1 MTYEEQRLSTWAEFV
16 EVADFMTRQQWVFRG
31 HDRAEWPLQTSLERE
46 FAGDRAREAER
57 LTLWQF
63 VRRAPQLLQP
73 HLVPHD
79 TDAAAWLGLIQHY
92 GGPTRFL
99 DVTRSPYIA
108 LFFAFEPS
116 GESDRVV
123 WAINDASCMLAC
135 AAIMTRNERTSIE
148 MTFGRVSG
156 AQMQLVY
163 SLVHGRYPDKL
174 FESFAP
180 FTGVFPVDPW
190 KPDARQA
197 AQQAMFL
204 CVANPA
210 LSFAENLAANTSG
223 PRDLRSFLAPTSSR
237 EEDLYAHVE
246 HLPAP
251 DSAQQDLR
259 RFVLPASLR
268 EEALYRLSTMN
279 VNAATLFP
287 DLGGLARSLRTH
299 PLRPSVLADPPPWK
313 SRSVATKSLAT
324 PT

>member
-31 HDRAEWPLQTSLERE
+31 HDHAEWPLQTSLERE
-46 FAGDRAREAER
+46 FAGPLARDAER
-57 LTLWQF
+57 STLWQF
-63 VRRAPQLLQP
+63 VRRAPQLLPP
-73 HLVPHD
+73 HLIPHD
-79 TDAAAWLGLIQHY
+79 SDAAAWLGLIQHY
-92 GGPTRFL
+92 GGPTRLL

-116 GESDRVV
+116 GEGERVV

-135 AAIMTRNERTSIE
+135 AAIMTGKERTSIE

-156 AQMQLVY
+156 AQMHLVH

-174 FESFAP
+174 FESFVP

-204 CVANPA
+204 CAANPD
-210 LSFAENLAANTSG
+210 LSFVENLAANESA
-223 PRDLRSFLAPTSSR
+223 PRDLRRLVAPASSQ
-237 EEDLYAHVE
+237 EEALYAHVE
-246 HLPAP
+246 ALAAAGGPR
-251 DSAQQDLR
+251 QDLR

-268 EEALYRLSTMN
+268 EEVLYRLSTMS
-279 VNAATLFP
+279 VTAATLFP

-313 SRSVATKSLAT
+313 LRSVASKSGRR
-324 PT
+324 

>member
-1 MTYEEQRLSTWAEFV
+1 M
-16 EVADFMTRQQWVFRG
+16 
-31 HDRAEWPLQTSLERE
+31 
-46 FAGDRAREAER
+46 
-57 LTLWQF
+57 
-63 VRRAPQLLQP
+63 
-73 HLVPHD
+73 VPHD

>member
-1 MTYEEQRLSTWAEFV
+1 MAYEEQRLSTWVEFV

-31 HDRAEWPLQTSLERE
+31 HDRAEWSLQTSLERE
-46 FAGDRAREAER
+46 FAGDRARDAER
-57 LTLWQF
+57 STLWQF
-63 VRRAPQLLQP
+63 VRRAPQLLPP
-73 HLVPHD
+73 HLIPHD

-108 LFFAFEPS
+108 LFFAFEPN
-116 GESDRVV
+116 GETDRVV
-123 WAINDASCMLAC
+123 WAINDASSMLAC
-135 AAIMTRNERTSIE
+135 AAIMTSNERTSIE
-148 MTFGRVSG
+148 TTFGRVSG
-156 AQMQLVY
+156 AQMHLVY

-174 FESFAP
+174 FESFVP
-180 FTGVFPVDPW
+180 FTGVFPVEPW

-210 LSFAENLAANTSG
+210 LSFVENLAANGSA
-223 PRDLRSFLAPTSSR
+223 PRDLRRLVAPTSSR
-237 EEDLYAHVE
+237 EEALYGHVE
-246 HLPAP
+246 DLAAGSLRH
-251 DSAQQDLR
+251 DLR

-279 VNAATLFP
+279 VTAATLFP

-299 PLRPSVLADPPPWK
+299 PLRPSVLTDPPPWK
-313 SRSVATKSLAT
+313 IRSAATKSQGT